1 MANTSNAGFYSYC
14 YPINFTPA
22 DRYVFYDSLRNKNSP
37 LVKNL
42 VRRIDRNLYGRSRNP
57 TMRDKDGSPS
67 KRMEKVLYFLE
78 QAYLFER
85 QKEQKFFQEQLKK
98 HPELEGILNKY
109 SDSGDYIAFIAQLNS
124 MLHGA
129 ELFKKELDTEIKRIN
144 RYSEANYYYKST
156 IKRRKELQK
165 LEHTDAHYTGELTPQ
180 QIKDRKELSDIFRTH
195 ENLLTDNG
203 TAFSADDPY
212 FTLDG
217 EQVFRGIFS
226 SQSYMSTVTTAVIE
240 KYGARLFSYQS
251 GQLKINTQQL
261 NVLIKILTDKAYEL
275 LLLNEGGFKRG
286 KKGTDA
292 RGIIRNENLL
302 RAKRAVD
309 SKDFETFVENLLNAP
324 EEGDLF
330 DALNSIAEQY
340 KLPLDSFENVK
351 ATKAEVTSLRN
362 KIKKAYEKE
371 RSAARAQGK
380 KFQTFSN
387 WRKANNTTDDDLE
400 QMILQSKSIHVQA
413 YFTNEG
419 MNVVDLLSNGI
430 QGAVVSGHKNL
441 TDDVTAGYL
450 VVESSFDDSS
460 FQKIVQK
467 TKRNLTNAQRRATK
481 EMRKTLGADDLR
493 KNTHELNKARLEQR
507 TILEEAN
514 KEINEIYDG
523 VQDLL
528 SHINIHT
535 SVKGYKSISGGR
547 YAFEGAAFGS
557 DIIEQATILED
568 LFEAGGITTFDRDW
582 LIFALINCG
591 EGMIGKGN
599 KHHLEDYLSMVA
611 GLLMFNDAY
620 LISQD
625 VRKFIENTYVDTSVE
640 DIHLYVLNNVYIPN
654 SYVLEETYRAM
665 FHAFIDLED
674 YINGEEVYH
683 KINLTLKTYDTGYKK
698 TFSRDELDFDKGGI
712 AWRNES
718 ENAIKRTKLTMTF
731 LGGFLDILEQIS
743 QAMPNN

>member
-1 MANTSNAGFYSYC
+1 MANTSNAGFYSHY

-22 DRYVFYDSLRNKNSP
+22 DRFVFYDSLRNKESL

-42 VRRIDRNLYGRSRNP
+42 VFKIERSLYGRSRNP
-57 TMRDKDGSPS
+57 TVRDKEENPS
-67 KRMEKVLYFLE
+67 KRMEKVLNFLE

-85 QKEQKFFQEQLKK
+85 KKEQKFFQEQLKK
-98 HPELEGILNKY
+98 HPKLEEILDKY
-109 SDSGDYIAFIAQLNS
+109 SDSGDYITFIAQLNS

-129 ELFKKELDTEIKRIN
+129 ELFKKELDMEIKRIK
-144 RYSEANYYYKST
+144 RYDKANDFYKVT
-156 IKRRKELQK
+156 RKRKKELQK
-165 LEHTDAHYTGELTPQ
+165 LDYTDAHYKGFLTSQ
-180 QIKDRKELSDIFRTH
+180 QRKDRKELSDIFRTY
-195 ENLLTDNG
+195 ESLLTDDG
-203 TAFSADDPY
+203 TTFSADDPY

-217 EQVFRGIFS
+217 EQVFRSIFS
-226 SQSYMSTVTTAVIE
+226 SQSYMSTITTAVIE
-240 KYGARLFSYQS
+240 KYGAKLFSCRS
-251 GQLKINTQQL
+251 NQLKINTQQL
-261 NVLIKILTDKAYEL
+261 NVLIKLLTDKAYEL
-275 LLLNEGGFKRG
+275 LLLNEGGFKRS
-286 KKGTDA
+286 KKGTEA
-292 RGIIRNENLL
+292 RGIIRNENLK
-302 RAKRAVD
+302 RAKRVVD
-309 SKDFETFVENLLNAP
+309 SEDFVSFVENLLKSADD
-324 EEGDLF
+324 GDLF
-330 DALNSIAEQY
+330 DALNSIADQY
-340 KLPLDSFENVK
+340 KLPLNNFQKVTAS
-351 ATKAEVTSLRN
+351 KAEITSLRN

-371 RSAARAQGK
+371 RAEARAQRK
-380 KFQTFSN
+380 EIQTFSE
-387 WRKANNTTDDDLE
+387 WRKENNTTDEDLE

-441 TDDVTAGYL
+441 TDDVTAGFL
-450 VVESSFDDSS
+450 VIESSFDDDS

-493 KNTHELNKARLEQR
+493 KNIYELNKARQEQR
-507 TILEEAN
+507 AILEEAN
-514 KEINEIYDG
+514 KEINEIYGG

-547 YAFEGAAFGS
+547 YVFEGAAFGS
-557 DIIEQATILED
+557 DIIEQATVLDD
-568 LFEAGGITTFDRDW
+568 LFEAGGITSFDRDW

-591 EGMIGKGN
+591 QGMIGKGN

-625 VRKFIENTYVDTSVE
+625 VRKFMENTYTDTSVE
-640 DIHLYVLNNVYIPN
+640 DIHLYVLNNVYIHN

-665 FHAFIDLED
+665 LHAFINLED
-674 YINGEEVYH
+674 YIYGEEVYH

-698 TFSRDELDFDKGGI
+698 TFSRKELDFGQGGV
-712 AWRNES
+712 AWKEES
-718 ENAIKRTKLTMTF
+718 KLAIKRTKLTMTF

-743 QAMPNN
+743 QAMPQ

>member
-1 MANTSNAGFYSYC
+1 MSNTSNAGFYSYY
-14 YPINFTPA
+14 YPINFSPA
-22 DRYVFYDSLRNKNSP
+22 DRFVFYDSLRNKESP

-42 VRRIDRNLYGRSRNP
+42 VRRIEKNLYGRARNP
-57 TMRDKDGSPS
+57 TMRDKDRSPS
-67 KRMEKVLYFLE
+67 KQMEKVLFFLE

-98 HPELEGILNKY
+98 HPELEEILNKY
-109 SDSGDYIAFIAQLNS
+109 SNSGDYITFIAQLNS

-129 ELFKKELDTEIKRIN
+129 ELFKKELDTEIKRIK
-144 RYSEANYYYKST
+144 RYNEANYHYKT
-156 IKRRKELQK
+156 TRKRKRELQK
-165 LEHTDAHYTGELTPQ
+165 LEHTNTHYKGNLTPQ
-180 QIKDRKELSDIFRTH
+180 QTKDRKELSEIFRIH
-195 ENLLTDNG
+195 ENLLTDDG
-203 TAFSADDPY
+203 TTFSADNPY

-217 EQVFRGIFS
+217 KQVFQSIFS
-226 SQSYMSTVTTAVIE
+226 SQSYISTITTAVIE
-240 KYGARLFSYQS
+240 KYGAKLFSYQS

-261 NVLIKILTDKAYEL
+261 NVLIKLLTDKAYEL

-302 RAKRAVD
+302 RAKRVVD
-309 SKDFETFVENLLNAP
+309 SKDFEAFVENLLNAP

-330 DALNSIAEQY
+330 EALNTIAEQY
-340 KLPLDSFENVK
+340 KLPFNSFENIK
-351 ATKAEVTSLRN
+351 ATKAEITSLRN
-362 KIKKAYEKE
+362 KVKKAYERE
-371 RSAARAQGK
+371 RSIARAQGK
-380 KFQTFSN
+380 KFQTFSS
-387 WRKANNTTDDDLE
+387 WRKSNNITDDDLK

-413 YFTNEG
+413 YYTNEG

-441 TDDVTAGYL
+441 TDDVIAGYL
-450 VVESSFDDSS
+450 VIESSFNDSS
-460 FQKIVQK
+460 FQKIIQK
-467 TKRNLTNAQRRATK
+467 TKRNLTNVQKYAMK
-481 EMRKTLGADDLR
+481 EMRKTVGVDDLR
-493 KNTHELNKARLEQR
+493 KNTYELNKARQEQK

-514 KEINEIYDG
+514 KEIKEIYDG
-523 VQDLL
+523 VQDIL

-535 SVKGYKSISGGR
+535 SIKGYKSISAGR

-568 LFEAGGITTFDRDW
+568 LFEAGGISTFDRDW

-625 VRKFIENTYVDTSVE
+625 VRKFIENTYVNASVE
-640 DIHLYVLNNVYIPN
+640 DIHLYVLNNIYIPN
-654 SYVLEETYRAM
+654 SYILEETYHAM
-665 FHAFIDLED
+665 FRAFIDLEG
-674 YINGEEVYH
+674 YINGGDVYH

-698 TFSRDELDFDKGGI
+698 TFSQDELDFDKGGI
-712 AWRNES
+712 AWFNES
-718 ENAIKRTKLTMTF
+718 KAAIKQTTLTMTF
-731 LGGFLDILEQIS
+731 LAGFLDILEQIS
-743 QAMPNN
+743 QAMPNS